1 MKAETRFFGEVDI
14 ADDKIITLATGM
26 IGFPDLVH
34 FALIFDEEKGQKD
47 DSIMWLQSMDD
58 GDIAMPVMMP
68 SDLLPDYNPTVNN
81 ELLAGL
87 GELTPENT
95 YVLVTVTVPEEIENI
110 SVNLKAPV
118 IINTDTNKGCQIIVE
133 DDIAVRYKI
142 YELLRQGKE
151 KAGE

>member
-1 MKAETRFFGEVDI
+1 MKAKTRLFGEIEIEDG
-14 ADDKIITLATGM
+14 KIIKMEQGI
-26 IGFPDLVH
+26 IGFPDLKS
-34 FALIFDEEKGQKD
+34 FTLIFDSERREKF
-47 DSIMWLQSMDD
+47 SIMWLQSMDD

-95 YVLVTVTVPEEIENI
+95 YVLVMVTVPEEIENI